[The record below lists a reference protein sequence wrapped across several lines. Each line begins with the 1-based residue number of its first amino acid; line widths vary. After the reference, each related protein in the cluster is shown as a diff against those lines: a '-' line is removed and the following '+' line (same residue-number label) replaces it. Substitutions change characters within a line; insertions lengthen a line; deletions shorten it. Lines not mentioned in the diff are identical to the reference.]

1 MIERAARGL
10 YRLPEGDVTAQY
22 TTVSA
27 CRTVTSAL
35 RRHGVLRARDLEA
48 LGVSREYLSQLCRRG
63 TVERVA
69 RGLYRLPN
77 ADVTGLHTVV
87 EACRRVPHGVV
98 CLLSALRFHDVTTQ
112 APYQVWMAVD
122 AKARRPRVP
131 DLPLR
136 IVGSSGAA
144 FREGVEEHVVEGT
157 PIRVYCLA
165 KTVADCFKYR
175 NKIGMDVAL
184 EALRETVGDR
194 RVPVDELWHYAKICR
209 VANVI
214 RPYLEAIT

>member
-1 MIERAARGL
+1 MTKHMS
-10 YRLPEGDVTAQY
+10 PDVHL
-22 TTVSA
+22 
-27 CRTVTSAL
+27 RKWEIVTSAL
-35 RRHGVLRARDLEA
+35 RRGGILRARDLGD
-48 LGVSREYLSQLCRRG
+48 LGVSREYLSKLRRRG
-63 TVERVA
+63 MVERVA
-69 RGLYRLPN
+69 RGLYRLPG
-77 ADVTGLHTVV
+77 AELTALHTVV

-122 AKARRPRVP
+122 VKAWRPRVP

-136 IVGSSGAA
+136 IVRSSGVA

-157 PIRVYCLA
+157 PVRVYCLA

-175 NKIGMDVAL
+175 NKIGIDVAL

-194 RVPVDELWHYAKICR
+194 RVSIDEIWHYAKVCR
-209 VANVI
+209 VANVM